1 MAIHSLTTGEVWN
14 ATSKKLE
21 ETNLMEKILDE
32 LLQLRGIDNKEIIKD
47 AKEHIDKTHFYQ
59 KIGDYVDCI
68 ILNAIHKY
76 YD

>member
-1 MAIHSLTTGEVWN
+1 MATRSLKLGEIWKV
-14 ATSKKLE
+14 ASKKLE
-21 ETNLMEKILDE
+21 ETNLMEKILDD
-32 LLQLRGIDNKEIIKD
+32 LLQLRGVDNKEIIKD